1 MSVPFS
7 FGDVRSILAWLSG
20 PTGTMDG
27 TGPGG
32 RADPLLGMATRIRPG
47 INITDDTAAWGMMIA
62 DKATAA
68 AWPSGKLQNS
78 PTDQAMPPI

>member
-1 MSVPFS
+1 
-7 FGDVRSILAWLSG
+7 
-20 PTGTMDG
+20 
-27 TGPGG
+27 
-32 RADPLLGMATRIRPG
+32 MATRIRPG